1 VANNDANLEVLG
13 VTVPGGNAT
22 LSTGGGGNL
31 NLTGNVQ
38 ASDVITLNPAGDLL
52 DNGGRILGS
61 QLTGTAGG
69 AATIDMEVDTFGYT
83 AGGNIVVD
91 STRGFAM
98 NAVNAGAN
106 DVTIMTTGGI
116 TDNNADT
123 LNITANDLAIL
134 AETEIGAITDF
145 SEGLGDPIEVNVGNQ
160 VNQLEITEAGG
171 SIFIDLGTS
180 TPTFGGTGIDPDGD
194 GHPVYYPRDGQQ
206 IPYVYFHH
214 DSYATIKYGDG
225 TNELAVGGVARPYQ
239 RDGGTE
245 FINKDSYQIISAGQD
260 GDWGPDNANK
270 QFPSGVNYGDGDND
284 NITNFSEGTL
294 GDQIP

>member
-1 VANNDANLEVLG
+1 MLQRPRRKPRAGFTLVEMLVVVAIIGILAAILVPTVFMAMGTSINARIAIELANIDQAFRQYKNVTHGYAYPPNFENNQIVIAHIQQKFGRYVSG
-13 VTVPGGNAT
+13 
-22 LSTGGGGNL
+22 STG
-31 NLTGNVQ
+31 
-38 ASDVITLNPAGDLL
+38 
-52 DNGGRILGS
+52 
-61 QLTGTAGG
+61 
-69 AATIDMEVDTFGYT
+69 AAPPD
-83 AGGNIVVD
+83 A
-91 STRGFAM
+91 
-98 NAVNAGAN
+98 
-106 DVTIMTTGGI
+106 
-116 TDNNADT
+116 
-123 LNITANDLAIL
+123 
-134 AETEIGAITDF
+134 TEIDAAEALVFWLRGYSENPVDPLGGQRKELFDF
-145 SEGLGDPIEVNVGNQ
+145 DETRL
-160 VNQLEITEAGG
+160 
-171 SIFIDLGTS
+171 
-180 TPTFGGTGIDPDGD
+180 IDPDGD